1 MASFFTA
8 SLCLL
13 KLARVVSNFPISNF
27 STLIFKLLNLIGAFL
42 IFQYL
47 IYLHQILNRLSQSF
61 NKI

>member
-13 KLARVVSNFPISNF
+13 KLARVASNFPISNF

-47 IYLHQILNRLSQSF
+47 IYLHQILNWLSQSF
-61 NKI
+61 